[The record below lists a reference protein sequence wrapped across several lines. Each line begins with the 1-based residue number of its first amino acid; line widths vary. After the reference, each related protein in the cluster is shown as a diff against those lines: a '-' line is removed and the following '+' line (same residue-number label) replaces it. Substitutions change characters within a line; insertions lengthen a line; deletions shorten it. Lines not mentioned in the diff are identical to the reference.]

1 MASSDRLP
9 TSDNGEVMQ
18 HALIETLVASP
29 NEAAD
34 DVLLEALRVGSLP
47 ERATAL
53 NALLRR
59 RTVHGLQGVIGL
71 FDSLPEPLQRQ
82 VLASIGVFHSALR
95 ESGRSDDP
103 SQRLASM
110 KLIALGRQ
118 GKLCYVLSENLHDL
132 DERLSKAAAEAL
144 VELSSW
150 VHAETRRLND
160 GEREEGD
167 TDDQVVARY
176 RLLIEHRGEIESAV
190 ARAMDLH
197 RGRHGGEL
205 LKASLLLCDSPA
217 SKTLGILASV
227 RHGGQGMMVRKLQQ
241 TPEPDHVEAFLQ
253 GAAHGQ
259 LRTQF
264 GTAFS
269 HIESHATLSAL
280 LRRTHWLRD
289 HQLQLCMKQAQH
301 GCWLEETS
309 LRRDV
314 ERRSPVQAPDIAA
327 WIVASGLHDSLQDQ
341 RLEDLRQLCGGGF
354 EQRLRLLRTAC
365 TRDRSASTQFLRVF
379 LNDPDERIVRMAAR
393 EIARRRPADCESV
406 LLARMSSAPD
416 SVRRVIS
423 RAVGESGFDQ
433 FWQRF
438 DRMDRETRQQA
449 GRAMLKLLPDASAR
463 LRRKL
468 AVGSM
473 EEQIRALQVVQELGL
488 VASFRD
494 EIEMLCS
501 HGSPRLRSKAV
512 AVLADAPTVASDVLL
527 ERVLSDG
534 DARVRA
540 NAIEV
545 VEAREDE
552 QFLPLLT
559 QRARAGHNRERANA
573 IKALCRMRVSTAS
586 SQLLNMLRDERHEH
600 RISALWALRQIG
612 WWQLVREVALLARD
626 DQNLRVRR
634 YAMGVLRVAM
644 DALRQEKPARGA

>member
-1 MASSDRLP
+1 
-9 TSDNGEVMQ
+9 MQ
-18 HALIETLVASP
+18 HALIETLVASS

-34 DVLLEALRVGSLP
+34 DVLLEALRVGSVH
-47 ERATAL
+47 EQMKAL
-53 NALLRR
+53 DALLRR
-59 RTVHGLQGVIGL
+59 RTVHGLQGVIAL
-71 FDSLPEPLQRQ
+71 FDSLDEVLQQ
-82 VLASIGVFHSALR
+82 HVLSSIGLFHSALR

-103 SQRLASM
+103 TLRLAAM

-144 VELSSW
+144 VELASW

-160 GEREEGD
+160 AIREDGE
-167 TDDQVVARY
+167 TDEHVRARY
-176 RLLIEHRGEIESAV
+176 RLLVEHRGEIESTV

-197 RGRHGGEL
+197 RGRHGSEL

-241 TPEPDHVEAFLQ
+241 TPETDHVEAFLQ
-253 GAAHGQ
+253 GASHGQ
-259 LRTQF
+259 LRVQF

-269 HIESHATLSAL
+269 HIEAHATLSAL
-280 LRRTHWLRD
+280 LRRTHWLHD
-289 HQLQLCMKQAQH
+289 NQLQLCMKQVQH
-301 GCWLEETS
+301 GCWLEEAT

-314 ERRSPVQAPDIAA
+314 ERRSPTEAAKIAA
-327 WIVASGLHDSLQDQ
+327 WIVASRLHDSLQDQ
-341 RLEDLRQLCGGGF
+341 RLEDLRQSLGGGF
-354 EQRLRLLRTAC
+354 EQRLRLLRAARS
-365 TRDRSASTQFLRVF
+365 RDRSASTQFLRVF

-406 LLARMSSAPD
+406 LLARMASAPD

-433 FWQRF
+433 YWQRF
-438 DRMDRETRQQA
+438 EHMDRETRQQA
-449 GRAMLKLLPDASAR
+449 GRAMLKLLPDATAR
-463 LRRKL
+463 LGRKL
-468 AVGSM
+468 TAGSI

-488 VASFRD
+488 VVSFR
-494 EIEMLCS
+494 EQIEMLCS

-512 AVLADAPTVASDVLL
+512 GVLADAPTVASDVLL

-552 QFLPLLT
+552 QFLPLLA

-612 WWQLVREVALLARD
+612 LWQLVREVALLARD

-634 YAMGVLRVAM
+634 YALGVLRAAV
-644 DALRQEKPARGA
+644 DALQQAKQVQGA